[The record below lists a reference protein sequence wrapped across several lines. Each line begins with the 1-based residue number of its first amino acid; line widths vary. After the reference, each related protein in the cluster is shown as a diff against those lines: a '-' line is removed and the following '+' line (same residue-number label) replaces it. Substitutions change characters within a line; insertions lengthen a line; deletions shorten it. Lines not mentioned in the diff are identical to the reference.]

1 LMKNV
6 FDYMNK
12 GGRSE
17 VVVAKRAIR
26 EQNSS
31 DKQARLELY
40 DGIMYR
46 LMHYGRDD
54 SVVDFKKMVYY
65 TDTSKEVET
74 KRNATSTRELMNSS
88 VPRDIAELQWRLS
101 RPLATVLLA
110 LIAVPLS
117 RTSLRQ
123 GKGEKTFTAAL
134 VFAIYYNL
142 SGLAQ
147 TWVEQGTVPPFPGV
161 WWLEVLMLIVVIASL
176 PELRRGFVGRR

>member
-1 LMKNV
+1 
-6 FDYMNK
+6 
-12 GGRSE
+12 
-17 VVVAKRAIR
+17 
-26 EQNSS
+26 
-31 DKQARLELY
+31 
-40 DGIMYR
+40 
-46 LMHYGRDD
+46 
-54 SVVDFKKMVYY
+54 
-65 TDTSKEVET
+65 VET